1 MTSDF
6 FFSGHCGILTLTT
19 CEMYACKNWK
29 IFFPN
34 LLAIFYVAFCLL
46 AFRGHY
52 IIDIT
57 TGIIVA

>member
-1 MTSDF
+1 MD
-6 FFSGHCGILTLTT
+6 
-19 CEMYACKNWK
+19 E
-29 IFFPN
+29 FFPN

-57 TGIIVA
+57 TGIIVAQWIFFVTWKNEEIMDSTARKIENLIY